1 MWVCYMSFCW
11 VLGQSF
17 QSGNSCS
24 PVLRNFSDVFPLP
37 KNEKRNLSWFRAE
50 YSPVL
55 ALLFSGVIFAYFL
68 LVCLLP
74 FLENTFKT
82 FYDGKFPAYT
92 KAKSSIKNLLHPHLA
107 LSISSMWLILFHL
120 YLYPDLQSRHYIIVS
135 INTSL
140 FISRDKA
147 FLKKT

>member
-1 MWVCYMSFCW
+1 MCFHCQRM
-11 VLGQSF
+11 
-17 QSGNSCS
+17 
-24 PVLRNFSDVFPLP
+24 
-37 KNEKRNLSWFRAE
+37 KNETSHDLGLSTAQF
-50 YSPVL
+50 
-55 ALLFSGVIFAYFL
+55 LLCYFLESSLPIFFWFAYCLFL
-68 LVCLLP
+68 KTL
-74 FLENTFKT
+74 FKT

-120 YLYPDLQSRHYIIVS
+120 YLYPDLRSRHYIIVS